1 MPPRTGPLLLAGG
14 GHAHLA
20 VLAALAR
27 GERPRA
33 EVSLVVPDPLQIYSG
48 MVPGWMTGHYTL
60 DECTIDLRELARR
73 AGVRLMLDA
82 VTGIDANRR
91 RIELAGGDALD
102 YALLS
107 LDLGSQTAGLG
118 ALGSSDRPLL
128 PIRPLREF
136 VVHWRQL
143 LARAVA
149 TPRFHLVVVGA
160 GAAGVEVAFAAH
172 HAFAARAH
180 GASVT
185 LVGSAAGLLP
195 GHAPAVA
202 RRVETLLGE
211 HRIRCVRAAAT
222 GASGGLLL
230 ETGERLAADA
240 IVATTG
246 AAPPAWLR
254 GSGLALGA
262 AGFVAVGADH
272 ASVSHPEV
280 FAAGDVCE
288 RDDVLLPRAGVHA
301 VRAGPVLAHNLLAR
315 LAGKPTLRYTP
326 RARSLYLLATG
337 PRHAVLSWG
346 SLCVAGRAPWYWKD
360 RIDRRY
366 VRRHGS
372 RAPGTL
378 ERTP

>member
-1 MPPRTGPLLLAGG
+1 MGPLLLAGG

-20 VLAALAR
+20 VLAVLAR
-27 GERPRA
+27 RAPRA

-48 MVPGWMTGHYTL
+48 MVPGWMAGHYTL
-60 DECTIDLRELARR
+60 DECTIDLRVLARR
-73 AGVRLMLDA
+73 AGVRLVLDA
-82 VTGIDANRR
+82 VAAIDANRR
-91 RIELAGGDALD
+91 RIELAGGDVLD

-107 LDLGSQTAGLG
+107 LDLGSQTGGLG

-128 PIRPLREF
+128 PIRPLRGF
-136 VVHWRQL
+136 VAHWPHL
-143 LARAVA
+143 LARAVV

-160 GAAGVEVAFAAH
+160 GAAGVEVACAAR

-185 LVGSAAGLLP
+185 LVASAAGLLP
-195 GHAPAVA
+195 GHAPTVA

-211 HRIRCVRAAAT
+211 RRIRFVCGAAT

-230 ETGERLAADA
+230 ETGERIAADA

-246 AAPPAWLR
+246 AAAPAWLR
-254 GSGLALGA
+254 GSGLALSA

-315 LAGKPTLRYTP
+315 LAGEATLRYTP

-346 SLCVAGRAPWYWKD
+346 SWCVAGRAPWYWKD

-372 RAPGTL
+372 RAPGML
-378 ERTP
+378 ERTR